1 MHTKMT
7 NTLLFKPQH
16 LTARLIVTSLLVLG
30 LGACGGNSKPPDM
43 VTPATP
49 TAVQLVQ
56 PPPAG
61 VAPASAVASS
71 AEAPTVVTSSPPAS
85 AAPPPAVVASS
96 VPAVVVPTVSVRSM
110 IEALEKS
117 GAAPALDRSSDVK
130 GPDVNANGVRDDI
143 EAYINA
149 LPLTPK
155 QIKAALQD
163 AKANQLA
170 LTVDISDK
178 AALQQVGDIS
188 MAAGNCLGDV
198 LIDFYALSRKIEAMT
213 ANTRERTKRYLA
225 YNAARSGSST
235 SMPNGDTCEK

>member
-1 MHTKMT
+1 MIFPKW
-7 NTLLFKPQH
+7 P
-16 LTARLIVTSLLVLG
+16 IVCLVAICAN
-30 LGACGGNSKPPDM
+30 ACSAEPSVGN
-43 VTPATP
+43 
-49 TAVQLVQ
+49 AV
-56 PPPAG
+56 PPA
-61 VAPASAVASS
+61 APK
-71 AEAPTVVTSSPPAS
+71 AS
-85 AAPPPAVVASS
+85 AAPAAL
-96 VPAVVVPTVSVRSM
+96 VSVRSI

-117 GAAPALDRSSDVK
+117 GAAPALDRSSDIR

-155 QIKAALQD
+155 QIKAAMQD

-170 LTVDISDK
+170 LTVDIADK

-225 YNAARSGSST
+225 YNAARSGST
-235 SMPNGDTCEK
+235 TKLPNGDTCEK